1 MLRQLVVL
9 NPCEQVFKFILEQ
22 AREGERAIRKQTR
35 DVERDRRGLEREEAK
50 LEMDIKKAAKA
61 GNKQA
66 CTVLAKQLV
75 QLRKQ
80 KTRTYTATSQ
90 MQAVNYGMKGMAANV
105 KLAETMG
112 ETTKTMGQMN
122 KVMDPMKIAK
132 TMNDFEQ
139 ANVKMSMTEE
149 TMNDALDDILADS
162 DDESEEQ
169 AVVDKVLDEIG
180 IEISGKLADAPSAH
194 AGTIG
199 DKSKAK
205 SKASD
210 DDKEIEA
217 MLAQLKA

>member
-1 MLRQLVVL
+1 MDLFRKK
-9 NPCEQVFKFILEQ
+9 PTMKEQ
-22 AREGERAIRKQTR
+22 AREGEKALKKVNR

-105 KLAETMG
+105 KLAEAMG

-132 TMNDFEQ
+132 TMSDFEQ
-139 ANVKMSMTEE
+139 ANAKMSMTEE
-149 TMNDALDDILADS
+149 TMNDALDDIMADS

-169 AVVDKVLDEIG
+169 AVIDKVLDEIG

-199 DKSKAK
+199 VKSKVPPK
-205 SKASD
+205 SSEEDQK
-210 DDKEIEA
+210 IEA
-217 MLAQLKA
+217 LLAELKG